1 MAIIGLVSSTHFAL
15 DGSLYPRVYTVYP
28 RGANDARLS
37 AAGAFGVYA
46 DACAGLNLNNAITAP
61 IPTRMGACVNSV
73 VGGKLRTTATNA
85 LHLSGTCTG
94 TVVLSDI
101 VLQGGPVTSTATGV
115 TYPVT
120 GSAAW
125 TPGDVVAG
133 TTVST
138 TVAVPNAGHGD
149 YVQGSFS
156 LDLQGCTINATPR
169 CLRATSL

>member
-1 MAIIGLVSSTHFAL
+1 MAIIGLVSSTHFAV

-46 DACAGLNLNNAITAP
+46 DACAGLNLNNTITAP

-115 TYPVT
+115 TVYPVAFQGT
-120 GSAAW
+120 GA
-125 TPGDVVAG
+125 DV
-133 TTVST
+133 TST
-138 TVAVPNAGHGD
+138 AILGHD
-149 YVQGSFS
+149 AETRFS
-156 LDLQGCTINATPR
+156 VTKMD
-169 CLRATSL
+169 S